1 MEVEAAIQPK
11 SDVWR
16 IMQDNS
22 KAKLK
27 PSFSKVLNRTLQVLS
42 NALTRITIFREE
54 QRVFKEDF
62 QFKDREYR
70 EYITDIGK
78 IIGGFLKLKREA
90 NPALQET
97 GLLLQDHDEHEEQTE
112 RYKQW
117 AQASIDEFGRLDM
130 PAEDDVDQT
139 LQTERSPSK
148 QKGSRIEKAVE
159 KLREEMR
166 EKSDHES
173 AQMSRLNSEKS
184 GLLAEMRRKNR
195 QGKLENSS

>member
-1 MEVEAAIQPK
+1 MECDYGQSAIRHKSATYLNDTMLDDLFERAKVTVRLLADNMVRPDVCTKTLLEHYHTPSKTNVTKLLLRCKRLYDARNEAVNILRIVMEVEAAIQPK

-90 NPALQET
+90 NPAL
-97 GLLLQDHDEHEEQTE
+97 
-112 RYKQW
+112 
-117 AQASIDEFGRLDM
+117 
-130 PAEDDVDQT
+130 
-139 LQTERSPSK
+139 
-148 QKGSRIEKAVE
+148 
-159 KLREEMR
+159 
-166 EKSDHES
+166 
-173 AQMSRLNSEKS
+173 
-184 GLLAEMRRKNR
+184 
-195 QGKLENSS
+195 

>member
-90 NPALQET
+90 NPAL
-97 GLLLQDHDEHEEQTE
+97 
-112 RYKQW
+112 
-117 AQASIDEFGRLDM
+117 
-130 PAEDDVDQT
+130 
-139 LQTERSPSK
+139 
-148 QKGSRIEKAVE
+148 
-159 KLREEMR
+159 
-166 EKSDHES
+166 
-173 AQMSRLNSEKS
+173 
-184 GLLAEMRRKNR
+184 
-195 QGKLENSS
+195 